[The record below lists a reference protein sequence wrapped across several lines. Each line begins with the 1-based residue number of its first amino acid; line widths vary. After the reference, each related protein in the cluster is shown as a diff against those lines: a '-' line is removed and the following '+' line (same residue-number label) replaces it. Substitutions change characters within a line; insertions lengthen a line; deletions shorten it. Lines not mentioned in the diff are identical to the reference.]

1 MEELPKARF
10 FSNLHFSSMPVISY
24 REALNQALAEE
35 IERDPAVVLMGEEVA
50 QFKGSYK
57 VSEGLLERFGQNRI
71 IDTPISEAAFSGLAV
86 GAAMMGMRPV
96 VEFMFWSFCYVAFD
110 QIFNNAANVR
120 YMSGGLINVPI
131 VFRGPANGGT
141 NVGATHSHTPENFA
155 ANTPGIKVICPA
167 TPADAKGMLKSAI
180 RDNDPVC
187 VMENTI
193 LYNLK
198 DEVPEGEVLVPLG
211 KARIARPGKDLTIIA
226 HGKSVHVA
234 MEVAQTLDQSHGV
247 SAEVL
252 DLRSIR
258 PLDVEAILN
267 SVRKTNRV
275 ILVEEN
281 KPFCG
286 VDAQIAYLIQDQAFD
301 YLDAPVKRVSAIDA
315 PQAYSKAL
323 ESFQIPNHDRVLA
336 KVMEII

>member
-1 MEELPKARF
+1 M
-10 FSNLHFSSMPVISY
+10 NQITY
-24 REALNQALAEE
+24 REALNQGLAEE
-35 IERDPAVVLMGEEVA
+35 IERDSNVVLMGEEVA

-57 VSEGLLERFGQNRI
+57 VSEGLLEKYGSSRI

-86 GAAMMGMRPV
+86 GSAMMGMRPV

-110 QIFNNAANVR
+110 QIFNNAANLR

-155 ANTPGIKVICPA
+155 ANTPGLKVVCPS
-167 TPADAKGMLKSAI
+167 TPADAKGLIKSAI

-187 VMENTI
+187 FMENTI

-198 DEVPEGEVLVPLG
+198 GEVPNDDDFIIPLG
-211 KARIARPGKDLTIIA
+211 KANLLCEGNDISFIA
-226 HGKSVHVA
+226 HGKAVHTA
-234 MEVAQTLDQSHGV
+234 LETASELSEKHNI
-247 SAEVL
+247 SAEVV

-258 PLDVEAILN
+258 PLDENTIL
-267 SVRKTNRV
+267 STVKKTNRV
-275 ILVEEN
+275 VLVEEN

-286 VDAQIAYLIQDQAFD
+286 VASQISHLIQEKAFD
-301 YLDAPVKRVSAIDA
+301 YLDAPVLRVSAVDA
-315 PQAYSKAL
+315 PQAYSKSL
-323 ESFQIPNHDRVLA
+323 ESCQLPTKEKVLA
-336 KVMEII
+336 KALTIL

>member
-1 MEELPKARF
+1 
-10 FSNLHFSSMPVISY
+10 MPEITY

-35 IERDPAVVLMGEEVA
+35 IERDDNVVLLGEEVA

-57 VSEGLLERFGQNRI
+57 VSEGLLEKFGSEKI

-86 GAAMMGMRPV
+86 GAAMLGMRPV

-155 ANTPGIKVICPA
+155 ANTPGLKVICPS
-167 TPADAKGMLKSAI
+167 TPADAKGMLKAAI
-180 RDNDPVC
+180 QDNDPVC

-198 DEVPEGEVLVPLG
+198 GEVPDDKDFLVPLG
-211 KARIARPGKDLTIIA
+211 KANLLKEGSDLSIIA
-226 HGKSVHVA
+226 HGKAVHTSL
-234 MEVAQTLDQSHGV
+234 EVAQSLEEKHGV

-258 PLDVEAILN
+258 PLDTEAIL
-267 SVRKTNRV
+267 STVRKTNRV
-275 ILVEEN
+275 LLVEEN

-286 VDAQIAYLIQDQAFD
+286 VGAQISFMIQDQAFD
-301 YLDAPVKRVSAIDA
+301 HLDAPIKRVSAIDV
-315 PQAYSKAL
+315 PQAYSKPLESIQIPEHNRVLEKAL
-323 ESFQIPNHDRVLA
+323 ELI
-336 KVMEII
+336 

>member
-1 MEELPKARF
+1 MAL
-10 FSNLHFSSMPVISY
+10 ITY
-24 REALNQALAEE
+24 REALNQALSEE
-35 IERDPAVVLMGEEVA
+35 IERDERVVLMGEEVA

-57 VSEGLLERFGQNRI
+57 VSEGMLEKFGDQRI

-155 ANTPGIKVICPA
+155 ANTPGLKVICPA
-167 TPADAKGMLKSAI
+167 TAADAKGMMKSAI

-198 DEVPEGEVLVPLG
+198 GEVPEDENFLVPLG
-211 KARIARPGKDLTIIA
+211 KARVALEGKDISIIS
-226 HGKSVHVA
+226 HGRSVHTSLQVA
-234 MEVAQTLDQSHGV
+234 ETLQEKHNI
-247 SAEVL
+247 SAEIL

-258 PLDVEAILN
+258 PLDIDAILQT
-267 SVRKTNRV
+267 VKKTNRV
-275 ILVEEN
+275 LLVEEN

-286 VDAQIAYLIQDQAFD
+286 VDAQIAYIIQEQAFD
-301 YLDAPVKRVSAIDA
+301 YLDAPIKRVSCIDT

-323 ESFQIPNHDRVLA
+323 ENVQIPNHDRVLEKA
-336 KVMEII
+336 LEVLS

>member
-1 MEELPKARF
+1 M
-10 FSNLHFSSMPVISY
+10 SIISY
-24 REALNQALAEE
+24 REALNQGLAEE
-35 IERDPAVVLMGEEVA
+35 LERDPNVVLMGEEVA

-57 VSEGLLERFGQNRI
+57 VSEGLLEKFGSSRI
-71 IDTPISEAAFSGLAV
+71 VDTPISEAAFSGLAV
-86 GAAMMGMRPV
+86 GASMLGMRPV

-155 ANTPGIKVICPA
+155 ANTPGMKVVCPA
-167 TPADAKGMLKSAI
+167 TPADAKGLIKSAI

-187 VMENTI
+187 FMENTI

-198 DEVPEGEVLVPLG
+198 DEVPDEKDFLIPLG
-211 KARIARPGKDLTIIA
+211 KANVLLEGKDISIIA
-226 HGKSVHVA
+226 HGKAVHTA
-234 MEVAQTLDQSHGV
+234 LEVAEMLSVEHDV
-247 SAEVL
+247 SAEVI

-258 PLDVEAILN
+258 PLDEETIIS
-267 SVRKTNRV
+267 SVKKTNRAL
-275 ILVEEN
+275 LVEEN

-286 VDAQIAYLIQDQAFD
+286 VDAQICFLIQDQAFD
-301 YLDAPVKRVSAIDA
+301 FLDAPIGRVSSVDA
-315 PQAYSKAL
+315 PQAYSKSLEMAQLPGKEKVLKAAL
-323 ESFQIPNHDRVLA
+323 KVL
-336 KVMEII
+336 

>member
-1 MEELPKARF
+1 
-10 FSNLHFSSMPVISY
+10 MPEITY
-24 REALNQALAEE
+24 REALNQALSEE
-35 IERDPAVVLMGEEVA
+35 IERDENVVLLGEEVA

-57 VSEGLLERFGQNRI
+57 VSEGLLEKFGSNKI
-71 IDTPISEAAFSGLAV
+71 VDTPISEAAFSGLAV

-155 ANTPGIKVICPA
+155 ANTPGLKVICPS
-167 TPADAKGMLKSAI
+167 TPADAKGMLKAAI

-198 DEVPEGEVLVPLG
+198 GDVPDDNEFIIPLG
-211 KARIARPGKDLTIIA
+211 QANLIREGSDLSIIA
-226 HGKSVHVA
+226 HGKAVHTSL
-234 MEVAQTLDQSHGV
+234 EVAQSLEEKHGV
-247 SAEVL
+247 STEVL

-258 PLDVEAILN
+258 PLDTEAIL
-267 SVRKTNRV
+267 STVRKTNRV
-275 ILVEEN
+275 LLVEEN

-286 VDAQIAYLIQDQAFD
+286 VGAQISFLIQEQAFD
-301 YLDAPVKRVSAIDA
+301 YLDAPIKRVSAIDV
-315 PQAYSKAL
+315 PQAYSKSL
-323 ESFQIPNHDRVLA
+323 ESVQIPDHDRVLEKA
-336 KVMEII
+336 LELI

>member
-1 MEELPKARF
+1 
-10 FSNLHFSSMPVISY
+10 MPIISY
-24 REALNQALAEE
+24 RDALNQGLAEE
-35 IERDPAVVLMGEEVA
+35 LERDSNVVLMGEEVA

-57 VSEGLLERFGQNRI
+57 VSEGLLEKFGSSRI

-86 GAAMMGMRPV
+86 GASMMGMRPV

-120 YMSGGLINVPI
+120 YMSGGMINVPV

-155 ANTPGIKVICPA
+155 ANTPGLKVICPS
-167 TPADAKGMLKSAI
+167 TPADAKGMMKAAI

-198 DEVPEGEVLVPLG
+198 GDVPDDDDFVIPLG
-211 KARIARPGKDLTIIA
+211 KARLACEGSDLSIIA
-226 HGKSVHVA
+226 HGRSVQVA
-234 MEVAQTLDQSHGV
+234 LQVAETLLEKHGV

-258 PLDVEAILN
+258 PLDLDAILQT
-267 SVRKTNRV
+267 VRKTNRV
-275 ILVEEN
+275 LLVEEN

-286 VDAQIAYLIQDQAFD
+286 VDAQIAYLIQEHAFD
-301 YLDAPVKRVSAIDA
+301 HLDAPVKRVSAIDV
-315 PQAYSKAL
+315 PQAYSKVL
-323 ESFQIPNHDRVLA
+323 ENFQIPNHDRVLA
-336 KVMEII
+336 KAIELI

>member
-1 MEELPKARF
+1 
-10 FSNLHFSSMPVISY
+10 MPEITY

-35 IERDPAVVLMGEEVA
+35 IERDDNVVLLGEEVA

-57 VSEGLLERFGQNRI
+57 VSEGLLEKFGSEKI

-86 GAAMMGMRPV
+86 GAAMLGMRPV

-155 ANTPGIKVICPA
+155 ANTPGIKVICPS
-167 TPADAKGMLKSAI
+167 TPADAKGMLKAAI

-198 DEVPEGEVLVPLG
+198 GEVPDDKDFMVPLG
-211 KARIARPGKDLTIIA
+211 KANLLKEGSDLSIIA
-226 HGKSVHVA
+226 HGKAVHTSL
-234 MEVAQTLDQSHGV
+234 EVAHSLEEKHGV

-258 PLDVEAILN
+258 PLDTEAIL
-267 SVRKTNRV
+267 STVRKTNRV
-275 ILVEEN
+275 LLVEEN

-286 VDAQIAYLIQDQAFD
+286 VGAQISFMIQDQAFD
-301 YLDAPVKRVSAIDA
+301 HLDAPIKRVSAIDV
-315 PQAYSKAL
+315 PQAYSKPLESIQIPEHNRVLEKAL
-323 ESFQIPNHDRVLA
+323 ELI
-336 KVMEII
+336 

>member
-1 MEELPKARF
+1 MPK
-10 FSNLHFSSMPVISY
+10 ISY
-24 REALNQALAEE
+24 RDALNQGIAEE
-35 IERDPAVVLMGEEVA
+35 LERDSNVVLMGEEVA

-57 VSEGLLERFGQNRI
+57 VSEGLLEKFGPSRI

-86 GAAMMGMRPV
+86 GASMMGMRPV

-120 YMSGGLINVPI
+120 YMSGGLINVPV

-155 ANTPGIKVICPA
+155 ANTPGMKVVCPA
-167 TPADAKGMLKSAI
+167 TPADAKGLIKSSI

-187 VMENTI
+187 FMENTI

-198 DEVPEGEVLVPLG
+198 DEVPEDNEFLVPLG
-211 KARIARPGKDLTIIA
+211 KANVIVEGNDISIIA
-226 HGKSVHVA
+226 HGKAVHTA
-234 MEVAQTLDQSHGV
+234 LEVAEELADKHNI

-258 PLDVEAILN
+258 PLDEEAIIN
-267 SVRKTNRV
+267 SVKKTNRV
-275 ILVEEN
+275 VLVEEN

-286 VDAQIAYLIQDQAFD
+286 VDAQICFLIQEKAFD
-301 YLDAPVKRVSAIDA
+301 YLDAPIGRVSAVDA

-323 ESFQIPNHDRVLA
+323 ESIQLPGKEKVLRA
-336 KVMEII
+336 ALNIL

>member
-1 MEELPKARF
+1 MPK
-10 FSNLHFSSMPVISY
+10 ISY
-24 REALNQALAEE
+24 RDALNQGIAEE
-35 IERDPAVVLMGEEVA
+35 LERDSNVVLMGEEVA

-57 VSEGLLERFGQNRI
+57 VSEGLLEKFGSSRI

-86 GAAMMGMRPV
+86 GASMMGMRPV

-110 QIFNNAANVR
+110 QIFNNAANIR
-120 YMSGGLINVPI
+120 YMSGGLINVPV

-155 ANTPGIKVICPA
+155 ANTPGIKVVCPA
-167 TPADAKGMLKSAI
+167 TPADAKGLIKSSI

-187 VMENTI
+187 FMENTI

-198 DEVPEGEVLVPLG
+198 DEVPEDNEFLVPLG
-211 KARIARPGKDLTIIA
+211 KANVIVEGKDISIIA
-226 HGKSVHVA
+226 HGKAVHTA
-234 MEVAQTLDQSHGV
+234 LEVAEELADKHNI

-258 PLDVEAILN
+258 PLDEEAIIK
-267 SVRKTNRV
+267 SVKKTNRV
-275 ILVEEN
+275 VLVEEN

-286 VDAQIAYLIQDQAFD
+286 VDAQICFLIQDKAFD
-301 YLDAPVKRVSAIDA
+301 YLDAPIGRVSAVDA
-315 PQAYSKAL
+315 PQAYSTAL
-323 ESFQIPNHDRVLA
+323 ESIQLPGKEKVLRA
-336 KVMEII
+336 ALNIL

>member
-1 MEELPKARF
+1 
-10 FSNLHFSSMPVISY
+10 
-24 REALNQALAEE
+24 
-35 IERDPAVVLMGEEVA
+35 
-50 QFKGSYK
+50 
-57 VSEGLLERFGQNRI
+57 
-71 IDTPISEAAFSGLAV
+71 
-86 GAAMMGMRPV
+86 MGMRPV

-193 LYNLK
+193 LYNLQG
-198 DEVPEGEVLVPLG
+198 EVPEDDEFLVPLG
-211 KARIARPGKDLTIIA
+211 KANVIREGTDLSIIA
-226 HGKSVHVA
+226 HGKSVHTSLQ
-234 MEVAQTLDQSHGV
+234 VAQTLEETHKV
-247 SAEVL
+247 SAEVV

-258 PLDVEAILN
+258 PLDTETILA

-275 ILVEEN
+275 LLVEEN

-286 VDAQIAYLIQDQAFD
+286 VDAQIAFLIQDQAFD
-301 YLDAPVKRVSAIDA
+301 YLDAPIKRVSAIDA

-323 ESFQIPNHDRVLA
+323 ENVQIPNHDRVLRKA
-336 KVMEII
+336 MELI

>member
-1 MEELPKARF
+1 
-10 FSNLHFSSMPVISY
+10 MPEITY

-35 IERDPAVVLMGEEVA
+35 IERDDNVVLLGEEVA

-57 VSEGLLERFGQNRI
+57 VSEGLLEKFGSEKI

-86 GAAMMGMRPV
+86 GAAMLGMRPV

-155 ANTPGIKVICPA
+155 ANTPGLKVICPS
-167 TPADAKGMLKSAI
+167 TPADAKGMLKAAI

-198 DEVPEGEVLVPLG
+198 GEVPDDKDFLVPLG
-211 KARIARPGKDLTIIA
+211 KANLLKEGSDLSIIA
-226 HGKSVHVA
+226 HGKAVHTSL
-234 MEVAQTLDQSHGV
+234 EVAQSLEEKHGV

-258 PLDVEAILN
+258 PLDTEAIL
-267 SVRKTNRV
+267 STVRKTNRV
-275 ILVEEN
+275 LLVEEN

-286 VDAQIAYLIQDQAFD
+286 VGAQISFMIQDQAFD
-301 YLDAPVKRVSAIDA
+301 HLDAPIKRVSAIDV
-315 PQAYSKAL
+315 PQAYSKPLESIQIPEHNRVLEKAL
-323 ESFQIPNHDRVLA
+323 EL
-336 KVMEII
+336 M

>member
-1 MEELPKARF
+1 MA
-10 FSNLHFSSMPVISY
+10 IITY
-24 REALNQALAEE
+24 REALNQALSEE
-35 IERDPAVVLMGEEVA
+35 IERDKNVVLMGEEVA

-57 VSEGLLERFGQNRI
+57 VSEGMLEKFGGERI

-96 VEFMFWSFCYVAFD
+96 VEFMFWSFCYVAYD
-110 QIFNNAANVR
+110 QIFNNAANIR

-155 ANTPGIKVICPA
+155 ANTPGLKVICPS
-167 TPADAKGMLKSAI
+167 TPADAKGLLKAAI

-198 DEVPEGEVLVPLG
+198 DEVPEDKDFLIPLG
-211 KARIARPGKDLTIIA
+211 KAKTVLEGTDLSIIS
-226 HGKSVHVA
+226 HGRSVHTALQVA
-234 MEVAQTLDQSHGV
+234 ETLSEKHNI

-258 PLDVEAILN
+258 PLDVDSIIN
-267 SVRKTNRV
+267 TVKKTNRV
-275 ILVEEN
+275 LLVEEN

-286 VDAQIAYLIQDQAFD
+286 VGAQISYLIQDQAFD
-301 YLDAPVKRVSAIDA
+301 YLDAPIKRVSSIDA

-323 ESFQIPNHDRVLA
+323 ENIQIPNHDRVLQKA
-336 KVMEII
+336 LELAS

>member
-1 MEELPKARF
+1 MAK
-10 FSNLHFSSMPVISY
+10 ITY
-24 REALNQALAEE
+24 REALNQALSEE
-35 IERDPAVVLMGEEVA
+35 IERDENVILMGEEVA

-57 VSEGLLERFGQNRI
+57 VSEGMLERFGPNKI

-110 QIFNNAANVR
+110 QIFNNAASIR

-155 ANTPGIKVICPA
+155 ANTPGLKVICPA

-193 LYNLK
+193 LYNLE
-198 DEVPEGEVLVPLG
+198 DEVPDEDDFLIPLG
-211 KARIARPGKDLTIIA
+211 KANVLKEGTDLSIIA
-226 HGKSVHVA
+226 HGKAVHTSL
-234 MEVAQTLDQSHGV
+234 QTAELLQEKHNVD
-247 SAEVL
+247 AEVI

-258 PLDVEAILN
+258 PLDVETIIN
-267 SVRKTNRV
+267 SVKKTNRAL
-275 ILVEEN
+275 LVEEN

-286 VDAQIAYLIQDQAFD
+286 VDSQIAFLIQDKAFD
-301 YLDAPVKRVSAIDA
+301 YLDAPIKRVSAIDA

-323 ESFQIPNHDRVLA
+323 ENAQIPDSHRVLA
-336 KVMEII
+336 YALGIL

>member
-1 MEELPKARF
+1 MAL
-10 FSNLHFSSMPVISY
+10 ITY
-24 REALNQALAEE
+24 REALNQALSEE
-35 IERDPAVVLMGEEVA
+35 ITRDERVVLMGEEVA

-57 VSEGLLERFGQNRI
+57 VSEGMLEKFGDQRI

-110 QIFNNAANVR
+110 QIFNNAANIR

-155 ANTPGIKVICPA
+155 ANTPGLKVICPA
-167 TPADAKGMLKSAI
+167 TPADAKGMMKSAI

-198 DEVPEGEVLVPLG
+198 GEVPEDENFLVPLG
-211 KARIARPGKDLTIIA
+211 KARIALNGKDISIIA
-226 HGKSVHVA
+226 HGRSVHTSLQVA
-234 MEVAQTLDQSHGV
+234 ETLQEKHNI

-258 PLDVEAILN
+258 PLDIDAI
-267 SVRKTNRV
+267 VQTVKKTNRV
-275 ILVEEN
+275 LLVEEN

-286 VDAQIAYLIQDQAFD
+286 VDAQVAYIIQDQAFD
-301 YLDAPVKRVSAIDA
+301 YLDAPIKRVSCIDT

-323 ESFQIPNHDRVLA
+323 ENVQIPNHDRVLEKA
-336 KVMEII
+336 LEVLS

>member
-1 MEELPKARF
+1 
-10 FSNLHFSSMPVISY
+10 
-24 REALNQALAEE
+24 
-35 IERDPAVVLMGEEVA
+35 
-50 QFKGSYK
+50 
-57 VSEGLLERFGQNRI
+57 
-71 IDTPISEAAFSGLAV
+71 
-86 GAAMMGMRPV
+86 MGMRPV

-110 QIFNNAANVR
+110 QIFNNAANIR

-167 TPADAKGMLKSAI
+167 TPADAKGMMKSAI

-198 DEVPEGEVLVPLG
+198 GEVPEDENFLIPLG
-211 KARIARPGKDLTIIA
+211 KARIALDGKDISIIA
-226 HGKSVHVA
+226 HGRSVHTSLQVA
-234 MEVAQTLDQSHGV
+234 ETLQEKHNI
-247 SAEVL
+247 SAEIL

-258 PLDVEAILN
+258 PLDIDAI
-267 SVRKTNRV
+267 VQTVKKTNRV
-275 ILVEEN
+275 LLVEEN

-286 VDAQIAYLIQDQAFD
+286 VDAQVAYIIQDQAFD
-301 YLDAPVKRVSAIDA
+301 YLDAPIKRVSCIDT

-323 ESFQIPNHDRVLA
+323 ENVQIPNHDRVLEKA
-336 KVMEII
+336 LEVLS

>member
-1 MEELPKARF
+1 MA
-10 FSNLHFSSMPVISY
+10 IITY
-24 REALNQALAEE
+24 REALNQALSEE
-35 IERDPAVVLMGEEVA
+35 ISRDSNVVLMGEEVA

-57 VSEGLLERFGQNRI
+57 VSEGMLEKFGPERV

-120 YMSGGLINVPI
+120 YMSGGLVNVPI

-155 ANTPGIKVICPA
+155 PNTLGLKVICPA
-167 TPADAKGMLKSAI
+167 TPADAKGMMKSAI

-198 DEVPEGEVLVPLG
+198 GEVPAEDDFLIPLG
-211 KARIARPGKDLTIIA
+211 EARVVSEGNDLSIIA
-226 HGKSVHVA
+226 HGRAVHTALSAAETLEEKHNVSV
-234 MEVAQTLDQSHGV
+234 EI
-247 SAEVL
+247 L

-258 PLDVEAILN
+258 PLDTEAILQT
-267 SVRKTNRV
+267 VRKTNRV
-275 ILVEEN
+275 LIVEEN

-286 VDAQIAYLIQDQAFD
+286 VGAQISHFIQDQAFD
-301 YLDAPVKRVSAIDA
+301 HLDAPIKRISAIDA

-323 ESFQIPNHDRVLA
+323 ENYQIPNHDRVLA
-336 KVMEII
+336 RALEIL

>member
-1 MEELPKARF
+1 MAE
-10 FSNLHFSSMPVISY
+10 ITY
-24 REALNQALAEE
+24 REALNQAPEEE
-35 IERDPAVVLMGEEVA
+35 IARDPNVVLMGEEVA

-57 VSEGLLERFGQNRI
+57 VSEGLLEKFGSNKI

-155 ANTPGIKVICPA
+155 ANTPGLKVICPS
-167 TPADAKGMLKSAI
+167 TPADAKGMLKAAI

-198 DEVPEGEVLVPLG
+198 DDVPDEDDFVIPLG
-211 KARIARPGKDLTIIA
+211 KARIVSEGSDLSIIA
-226 HGKSVHVA
+226 HGRSVQVA
-234 MEVAQTLDQSHGV
+234 LQVAETLSEKHNV
-247 SAEVL
+247 SVEVL

-258 PLDVEAILN
+258 PLDLDAILQT
-267 SVRKTNRV
+267 VRKTNRV
-275 ILVEEN
+275 LLVEEN

-286 VDAQIAYLIQDQAFD
+286 VDAQIAFLIQEHAFD
-301 YLDAPVKRVSAIDA
+301 DLDAPIKRVSAIDV
-315 PQAYSKAL
+315 PQAYSKVL
-323 ESFQIPNHDRVLA
+323 ENFQIPNHDRVLA
-336 KVMEII
+336 KAMELI

>member
-1 MEELPKARF
+1 
-10 FSNLHFSSMPVISY
+10 MPNISY
-24 REALNQALAEE
+24 RDALNQGIAEE
-35 IERDPAVVLMGEEVA
+35 LERDSNVVLMGEEVA

-57 VSEGLLERFGQNRI
+57 VSEGLLEKFGSSRI

-86 GAAMMGMRPV
+86 GASMMGMRPV

-110 QIFNNAANVR
+110 QIFNNAANIR
-120 YMSGGLINVPI
+120 YMSGGLINVPV

-155 ANTPGIKVICPA
+155 ANTPGMKVVCPA
-167 TPADAKGMLKSAI
+167 TPADAKGLIKSSI

-187 VMENTI
+187 FMENTI

-198 DEVPEGEVLVPLG
+198 DEVPEDNEFLVPLG
-211 KARIARPGKDLTIIA
+211 KANVIVEGNDISIIA
-226 HGKSVHVA
+226 HGKAVHTA
-234 MEVAQTLDQSHGV
+234 LEVAEELSDKHNI

-258 PLDVEAILN
+258 PLDEEAIIQ
-267 SVRKTNRV
+267 SVKKTNRV
-275 ILVEEN
+275 VLVEEN

-286 VDAQIAYLIQDQAFD
+286 VDAQICFLIQDKAFD
-301 YLDAPVKRVSAIDA
+301 YLDAPIGRVSAVDA

-323 ESFQIPNHDRVLA
+323 ESIQLPGKEKVLRA
-336 KVMEII
+336 ALNRL